1 MTAPLA
7 RIFRNNKSA
16 LDKPAFV
23 ESAMY
28 SLLDLEPPEII
39 DPVAKEVLRPGD
51 FMFTFDLKSG
61 YHHVDIFLEHRK
73 LKAFPWKFSDGSVRQ
88 NTDYTVTALYSRA
101 RTTRGGGICTD
112 PKGMVFGFFRSE
124 IRVYTLT
131 ILVWNRVVFESTH
144 RGTFINIFIVSIPN

>member
-61 YHHVDIFLEHRK
+61 YHHVDSFLEHRK

-101 RTTRGGGICTD
+101 RTTRAGRGGYVPIQRVWFL
-112 PKGMVFGFFRSE
+112 VFFGLKYG
-124 IRVYTLT
+124 YTL
-131 ILVWNRVVFESTH
+131 
-144 RGTFINIFIVSIPN
+144 

>member
-1 MTAPLA
+1 
-7 RIFRNNKSA
+7 
-16 LDKPAFV
+16 
-23 ESAMY
+23 MY

-88 NTDYTVTALYSRA
+88 NTACVAAGPRTSLNHLYSPSA
-101 RTTRGGGICTD
+101 
-112 PKGMVFGFFRSE
+112 
-124 IRVYTLT
+124 
-131 ILVWNRVVFESTH
+131 N
-144 RGTFINIFIVSIPN
+144 